1 MGLGTMESVFV
12 VFSAGNLANTSTGYV
27 GLGTLSGCL
36 TCVRDGCRDACC
48 PMFSSEISSAGF
60 LGVSGPCRDFCCD
73 DGCDDVSLRLAEA
86 LPLSERLGHAV
97 LGLLEGFAAIVYK
110 LSEAALLGWSSRE
123 NTRLLMMFEVASL
136 AWSMQN
142 SPGAGDSVPRTL
154 CLEEMVPDGTSQPS
168 HVVLLSAPPPDLPHR
183 PDGLPWAPRCSPEE
197 WTAWCRVRD
206 GLDQSNEF
214 FEVVQVEP
222 EVEEVFDLTGIAEA
236 EGWDPTELMYFV
248 FEFGTK
254 KGMKY
259 CREYYDMKK
268 SARQVVPQVVVEEDK
283 PVFDLVGVAEAEGWD
298 QTELMFFFVFEYGV
312 ENGVSFCREYYE
324 MKSRQEVRQAVCL
337 EPTKEVKIQFL
348 FRGSG
353 GLRVQEVDGGMTL
366 DEWFASQADLGGWF
380 GWVLYYLGWKGLELQ
395 GGHSFAWVE

>member
-1 MGLGTMESVFV
+1 M
-12 VFSAGNLANTSTGYV
+12 
-27 GLGTLSGCL
+27 
-36 TCVRDGCRDACC
+36 
-48 PMFSSEISSAGF
+48 
-60 LGVSGPCRDFCCD
+60 
-73 DGCDDVSLRLAEA
+73 
-86 LPLSERLGHAV
+86 
-97 LGLLEGFAAIVYK
+97 LEGFAAIVYK
-110 LSEAALLGWSSRE
+110 LSEAALLEWGSCE

-154 CLEEMVPDGTSQPS
+154 CLEELVPDGTSQPS
-168 HVVLLSAPPPDLPHR
+168 HVVLPSALPPDLPR
-183 PDGLPWAPRCSPEE
+183 LVVRMGSPGLRVASPEE

-236 EGWDPTELMYFV
+236 EGWDPTELMHFV
-248 FEFGTK
+248 CEFGTK

-259 CREYYDMKK
+259 CREYYDMKN

-298 QTELMFFFVFEYGV
+298 QTELMFFVFEYGV

-324 MKSRQEVRQAVCL
+324 MKSRQEVRQAVCP
-337 EPTKEVKIQFL
+337 EPTKEAKIQFL

-366 DEWFASQADLGGWF
+366 DEWFASQADLGVGLDGYF
-380 GWVLYYLGWKGLELQ
+380 TTLGGKVLNSKVGIGSLGLGSFQEVVFHCRLRGGAKKGFWA
-395 GGHSFAWVE
+395 G